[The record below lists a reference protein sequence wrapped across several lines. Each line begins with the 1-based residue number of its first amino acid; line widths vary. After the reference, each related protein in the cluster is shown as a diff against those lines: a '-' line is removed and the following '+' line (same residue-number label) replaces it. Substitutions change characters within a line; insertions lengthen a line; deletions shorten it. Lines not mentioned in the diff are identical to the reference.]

1 TLRRNNDTNHDHPP
15 SIVEKTNLSDGVTLA
30 RTGRIRELVIRNAK
44 LLSADLA
51 AGGVVTLGIAS
62 ADKPYA
68 GNGVCFAGSA
78 VSSSV
83 TGFVRFIIDA
93 NGSMRLCNDS
103 GKTIPAN
110 ASFNAN
116 TAYIAQ

>member
-30 RTGRIRELVIRNAK
+30 RTGRIRELVIRNAQ

-51 AGGVVTLGIAS
+51 AGGVVTLDIAS
-62 ADKPYA
+62 ADGTYA
-68 GNGVCFAGSA
+68 SNGVCFAGGVA
-78 VSSSV
+78 SSSV
-83 TGFVRFIIDA
+83 TGYVRFIIDA
-93 NGSMRLCNDS
+93 NGSLRLCNDT

-116 TAYIAQ
+116 TTYLAQ